1 MKTRPIK
8 ITKDY
13 IKHAEGSC
21 MISMG
26 NTMVLCV
33 ATVEEKVPPFI
44 ESKGTEQGWVTA
56 EYSMLPR
63 AGKERSSRQKGSGS
77 GRSQEISRLI
87 GRSLRAIVDM
97 KKLGKRTIILD
108 CDVIKAD
115 GGTRTA
121 SINGSF
127 IALALAV
134 KKLLKQGK
142 ITQNPISDY
151 LGALSVGIVDGKKI
165 PDLCYEQDVKAEVD
179 MNIVSTGAGKLVEVQ
194 GTAEGKVFSRKD
206 LNDLI
211 DLAQDGIKEIIA
223 GQKKIIGKLNL

>member
-44 ESKGTEQGWVTA
+44 ESKGTQQGWVTA

-87 GRSLRAIVDM
+87 GRSLRAVVDM
-97 KKLGKRTIILD
+97 KKLGPRTIILD

-134 KKLLKQGK
+134 KKLLKAGK

-211 DLAQDGIKEIIA
+211 DLAQSGIKEIIA
-223 GQKKIIGKLNL
+223 TQKTIIGKLN

>member
-8 ITKDY
+8 IIKNY

-33 ATVEEKVPPFI
+33 ATVEEKVPPFV
-44 ESKGTEQGWVTA
+44 ESKGADTGWLTA

-121 SINGSF
+121 AINGSF

-134 KKLLKQGK
+134 RKLLKEGK
-142 ITQNPISDY
+142 IKQNPINDY

-165 PDLCYEQDVKAEVD
+165 PDLCYEEDVKAEVD
-179 MNIVSTGAGKLVEVQ
+179 MNIVSTGDGKLVEVQ

-223 GQKKIIGKLNL
+223 TQKKIIGKLN

>member
-8 ITKDY
+8 ITKNY

-44 ESKGTEQGWVTA
+44 ESRGTQQGWVTA

-63 AGKERSSRQKGSGS
+63 AGKERSSRQKGSSG

-87 GRSLRAIVDM
+87 GRSLRAVVDM
-97 KKLGKRTIILD
+97 QKLGPRTIILD

-134 KKLLKQGK
+134 KKLLKAGK
-142 ITQNPISDY
+142 ITQNPINDY

-211 DLAQDGIKEIIA
+211 DLAQSGIKEIIA
-223 GQKKIIGKLNL
+223 TQKTIMGKLN